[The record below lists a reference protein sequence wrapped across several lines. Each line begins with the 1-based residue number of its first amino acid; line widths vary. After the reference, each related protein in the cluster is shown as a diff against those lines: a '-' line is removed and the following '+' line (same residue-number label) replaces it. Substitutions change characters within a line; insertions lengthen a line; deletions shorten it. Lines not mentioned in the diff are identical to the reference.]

1 MRAKRGRTMGNKTP
15 TGNWKRETN
24 RQRRGGPEPLVLV
37 GFGKYDLADM
47 IKFIDTDNEERLV
60 TEPFQKGWPPR
71 YRRAS
76 ACTQEEIENFRKF
89 TTFITNVVAQ

>member
-1 MRAKRGRTMGNKTP
+1 MGNKTP

-24 RQRRGGPEPLVLV
+24 RQRNRPQPLVLV
-37 GFGKYDLADM
+37 GFGKYDLVDM
-47 IKFIDTDNEERLV
+47 VKKLNTDEEERVV

-76 ACTQEEIENFRKF
+76 ACTPEEVEAFRTY
-89 TTFITNVVAQ
+89 TTFMTNVMAE